1 MPLEK
6 GGHMETSTDQ
16 FVHDQNIHRYRGLLG
31 RVTDESQ
38 RKVLLELLAKEEAR
52 QADRW
57 PPDKR

>member
-1 MPLEK
+1 
-6 GGHMETSTDQ
+6 METSTDQ